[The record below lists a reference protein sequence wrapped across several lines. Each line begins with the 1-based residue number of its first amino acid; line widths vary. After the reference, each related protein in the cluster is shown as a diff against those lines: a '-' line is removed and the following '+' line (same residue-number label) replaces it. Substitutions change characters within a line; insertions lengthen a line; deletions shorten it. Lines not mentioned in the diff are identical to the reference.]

1 MTETETLTTAQRV
14 ELRAST
20 GNSRSIGGLAAVF
33 NSQSENLGGFYER
46 VAPSF
51 FNDSRADGWN
61 GVVCRF
67 EHDPNFLLGTVR
79 SGTLQLSLD
88 GTGLNYVVALPESR
102 SDILELVERGDLG
115 SSSFAFQTHEDQWG
129 ITDGGVALRTL
140 VSGRL
145 IDVAPVSSPAYA
157 DTTVAM
163 RSLARYKDVPIEDVM
178 ALSAQDELRKLFIR
192 TDRPSPRE
200 PVVATRSLSGATA
213 KLQTSAKSK
222 PAMSGVAAKMRTL
235 AKKHGRV
242 SAA

>member
-14 ELRAST
+14 ELRASS
-20 GNSRSIGGLAAVF
+20 GNSRSIGGYAAVF
-33 NSQSENLGGFYER
+33 NSQSANLGGFVER
-46 VAPSF
+46 VAPTF

-67 EHDPNFLLGTVR
+67 EHDSNFLLGTVR

-140 VSGRL
+140 VSGKL
-145 IDVAPVSSPAYA
+145 IDVAPVSSPAYS
-157 DTTVAM
+157 DTSVGL

-213 KLQTSAKSK
+213 KLQTSAKAK
-222 PAMSGVAAKMRTL
+222 PGLSGVTAKMKTL
-235 AKKHGRV
+235 AKKHGKV
-242 SAA
+242 SA

>member
-14 ELRAST
+14 ELRASS
-20 GNSRSIGGLAAVF
+20 GNSRSIGGYAAVF
-33 NSQSENLGGFYER
+33 NSQSANLGGFVER
-46 VAPSF
+46 VAPTF
-51 FNDSRADGWN
+51 FNESRADGWS

-67 EHDPNFLLGTVR
+67 EHDSNFLLGTVR

-102 SDILELVERGDLG
+102 SDILELVARGDLG
-115 SSSFAFQTHEDQWG
+115 SSSFAFQTTEDQWG
-129 ITDGGVALRTL
+129 ITDRGLPLRTL

-163 RSLARYKDVPIEDVM
+163 RSLARYASAPIEDVLQL
-178 ALSAQDELRKLFIR
+178 AKANQLRKFLIR
-192 TDRPSPRE
+192 TDNR
-200 PVVATRSLSGATA
+200 VATRSLSGATA

-222 PAMSGVAAKMRTL
+222 PALSGVAAKMKTL
-235 AKKHGRV
+235 AKKHGKV
-242 SAA
+242 SA

>member
-14 ELRAST
+14 ELRASS

-33 NSQSENLGGFYER
+33 NSESENLGGFVER
-46 VAPSF
+46 VAPTF

-145 IDVAPVSSPAYA
+145 IDVAPVSSPAYV
-157 DTTVAM
+157 DTTVGL